1 MGPSAGGRVPVTE
14 FLRRTTS
21 LLLLSL
27 VLCLLGAARAGAADV
42 RKPERQTAMLTIDIS
57 WSRSR
62 QEVLVRAICAFT
74 LPPHSRALATVREK
88 GAPYCN
94 GYHVLREGKAAGW
107 VSYSKGS
114 ADLTQ
119 TSPDASTQ
127 VKTVHSVYLSRRS
140 GPQDV
145 TITLQVKNLVE
156 PMPADSG
163 FPTVWIVRVNAPKW
177 SFGRTAGPVYTQTDS
192 AVVWRLDTAPE
203 ALERTAAVARSVSLS
218 RSIRTTGPPS
228 MRHQT
233 RGEMLTAFTIAVSG
247 VVVVAVFL
255 VTGLVGAAVRRRW
268 AVATLVLAVPVCLV
282 GLAGIPA
289 PLLSPGEGPTVYLN
303 ANSTVLPGFVWK
315 PGPLLGLWLWYV
327 LPVAGWWFSRRVVTG
342 RPPSWRVLLVG
353 CLPPLL
359 AFPLMAAGGTVPSTG
374 VWLRLGPWVVSLA
387 AAPLV
392 RPLCTGAMRRW
403 LPTGTALLWL
413 GGVTFWLSRSPI
425 MSDEDPKLTS
435 LEVVAVMVCT
445 WPTAAWITSLW
456 GPVLRRPLRPVTR
469 TVCFVL
475 TWGMVTAPFVF
486 ARLASLSPSEL
497 DLWDA
502 YRHAFFTG
510 YAASSF
516 VVLTASGIALQIA
529 YLWRRGAMGDTGR
542 AVEPVGRVLLVC
554 AALTAFGS
562 PSLRTLTMWGEAIA
576 VLLVAVASLILLPPG
591 SAAATARLRR
601 VSRRGHARFMD
612 RWLTTQLLWDT
623 RADFQ
628 RSARAAL
635 VDDMTVSA
643 FRDRWRDLAVP
654 GRNDDPESRLRRVK
668 RFALGTNAGRSCWTA
683 GLICAG
689 RAQLLALPWATYKAV
704 TSGIVGA
711 DYGMPFH
718 LGAMFQAFRFT
729 HWVLYGF
736 VYGYFYALLRGLT
749 PVGKAAWL
757 MLAVLP
763 AEVLPVVTL
772 TVDPQYA
779 AATSWTDMATGC
791 IEVAGQTLVLFMLLG
806 LWWEWSLARAAGM
819 KWSQVRNFR
828 RLSSIT
834 IPVGTVLVAGATA
847 FATTIAGTWAQP
859 ELKVPTGVEST
870 TQAAQPSEPAK

>member
-1 MGPSAGGRVPVTE
+1 
-14 FLRRTTS
+14 
-21 LLLLSL
+21 
-27 VLCLLGAARAGAADV
+27 
-42 RKPERQTAMLTIDIS
+42 MLTIDVS

-62 QEVLVRAICAFT
+62 QEVLVQAICTFT
-74 LPPHSRALATVREK
+74 LPAHSQALASVREK
-88 GAPYCN
+88 GAPYCG
-94 GYHVLREGKAAGW
+94 GYDTLREGKAAGW
-107 VSYSKGS
+107 VSSSKRS

-119 TSPDASTQ
+119 RSPDASAQ
-127 VKTVHSVYLSRRS
+127 AKIVRGVYLPRRS

-145 TITLQVKNLVE
+145 TITLNVKNLVE
-156 PMPADSG
+156 DMPADAG

-177 SFGRTAGPVYTQTDS
+177 SFGRTDGPVYTQTES
-192 AVVWRLDTAPE
+192 AVVWRLDTAPT
-203 ALERTAAVARSVSLS
+203 ALERTAAVTRSVSLS

-228 MRHQT
+228 TRHQT
-233 RGEMLTAFTIAVSG
+233 RGEMLTALTVAVSG
-247 VVVVAVFL
+247 IVVIAAFL
-255 VTGLVGAAVRRRW
+255 VTGLAGAAVRRRW

-289 PLLSPGEGPTVYLN
+289 PLLSPDEAQIHINVSAN
-303 ANSTVLPGFVWK
+303 ATVLPGFVWK

-327 LPVAGWWFSRRVVTG
+327 LPVAGWWFSCRAVTG
-342 RPPSWRVLLVG
+342 RPPSWWVLFAG

-374 VWLRLGPWVVSLA
+374 VWLSLGLWATSLA
-387 AAPLV
+387 GFLLV
-392 RPLCTGAMRRW
+392 RLLCTGAIRRW

-413 GGVTFWLSRSPI
+413 VGVTYWLSRSPI
-425 MSDEDPKLTS
+425 MSDEDPKLSS
-435 LEVVAVMVCT
+435 LEFVAVMVCT
-445 WPTAAWITSLW
+445 WPTAAWLTSLV
-456 GPVLRRPLRPVTR
+456 GPVLRRPLRPVMQA
-469 TVCFVL
+469 VCFVV
-475 TWGMVTAPFVF
+475 TWGMMTVPFVF
-486 ARLASLSPSEL
+486 ARLASLSQKEL
-497 DLWDA
+497 DVWDT
-502 YRHAFFTG
+502 YRLPFFTG
-510 YAASSF
+510 YAASPF
-516 VVLTASGIALQIA
+516 IVLTVSGITLQIA
-529 YLWRRGAMGDTGR
+529 YLWRRGAIGDTGR

-554 AALTAFGS
+554 AALTAYGS

-635 VDDMTVSA
+635 VDDMTVSD
-643 FRDRWRDLAVP
+643 FWDRWHGMAVP
-654 GRNDDPESRLRRVK
+654 GRNDDPESRLRRAK
-668 RFALGTNAGRSCWTA
+668 QFALGTNAGRRPWTA
-683 GLICAG
+683 GLVGAG

-704 TSGIVGA
+704 SSGIVGA
-711 DYGMPFH
+711 DYFMPFH
-718 LGAMFQAFRFT
+718 MDAMFQALRFT
-729 HWVLYGF
+729 HWALYGF

-763 AEVLPVVTL
+763 AEVLPMVPL

-779 AATSWTDMATGC
+779 VATSWTDMATGC
-791 IEVAGQTLVLFMLLG
+791 IGVAGQTLVLFMLLG

-834 IPVGTVLVAGATA
+834 VPVGTVLVAGATA
-847 FATTIAGTWAQP
+847 FATTVAGTWAQP
-859 ELKVPTGVEST
+859 ELKPPTSVEST
-870 TQAAQPSEPAK
+870 QAAHQSEPANWL